1 MIGAVSFAA
10 PAVLAGLIVLPA
22 LYLILRATPPAPRR
36 QIFPPIRLLRELAPT
51 APTPVRMPLW
61 LLLLRLAAAA
71 LLIVGFAG
79 PQIVPPPIL
88 AGHGPVLLAIDNGW
102 ASAAD
107 FAARQAAARR
117 IADEAGRRGIILLP
131 TAQGRDG
138 KPPRP
143 GPVLGRAAALTAIGG
158 LHPEPWPADRRA
170 DAAAARAA
178 RRAHPG
184 LAAVYVADG
193 LAGPGLDAF
202 VAALRP
208 VRIVTGSVASLRLL
222 DDAGFAADGAM
233 RARVRLLPRPAP
245 VSVPVLAEDRAGD
258 ALARAMVTIRPGH
271 PTGTARIDLPF
282 ALQSRVSRLVIPGEG
297 GAAAVALLGGA
308 SRQLLVGMT
317 AGGTADAE
325 QRFTGALYY
334 VRRALPEG
342 TRRLEGKLA
351 QVVGADPGALI
362 LADVHLRP
370 ESVARLR
377 RYIAAG
383 GVVIRFAGPLTASRP
398 DPLNPDPLLPGIRD
412 LSGALAGGHPETI
425 AAFAPQSPL
434 AGLKPPRDARIRRLI
449 LPDPARL
456 APASVWARL
465 ADGTPIILGQRL
477 GRGALVDVL
486 TTANPDWSDLP
497 LSAAFPALIH
507 TLVHLGT
514 GAAPSSGRLALVR
527 ALDGAGRLVSPHDA
541 TKPLD
546 AARIGQV
553 AVSPAQPPGLWGDA
567 HGTVALNLAGHV
579 PPLAAASWP
588 AMVPVTGLDALKR
601 ARRFGPDVLALALAL
616 LLLDML
622 ATLWLRGA
630 LRIGALRIG
639 AILGGALLCLWPGC
653 IPHARA
659 APPEAALNTTL
670 AYVRAD
676 DPATDRIVR
685 AGLAALTADVNA
697 ETAAVLGPPRGV
709 VPGRDN
715 LDLYPLLYWMI
726 TSRTRPPAPAVCAA
740 LDAFMRGGGLLVI
753 DTDGGDAG
761 QAGSGAGFDPGA
773 PAARRRVTSCLSLP
787 PLRKLT
793 DRDTL
798 AHTFFLL
805 RSFPGRFDGAP
816 VYIASRGGRDADGVS
831 PVVIGAD
838 DWAGAWALG
847 ADGTPLLA
855 LLPGQPGQR
864 QAALRVGVNLVMYAL
879 TGTYKADQLQIPAI
893 LQRLG
898 EQGPGKQGLGKQGLG
913 E

>member
-1 MIGAVSFAA
+1 MIGALSFAA
-10 PAVLAGLIVLPA
+10 PAVLAGILVLPA
-22 LYLILRATPPAPRR
+22 LYFILRAMPPAPRR
-36 QIFPPIRLLRELAPT
+36 QVFPPIRLLRMLAPT
-51 APTPVRMPLW
+51 AHTPVRMPLW
-61 LLLLRLAAAA
+61 LLLLRLVAAA

-88 AGHGPVLLAIDNGW
+88 AGRGPVLLAIDNGW

-117 IADEAGRRGIILLP
+117 IADEAGRRGVILLS
-131 TAQGRDG
+131 TARAPDG

-143 GPVLGRAAALTAIGG
+143 GPVLGRDAALAAIGG

-170 DAAAARAA
+170 DEAAARAA

-184 LAAVYVADG
+184 LTAVYVADG
-193 LAGPGLDAF
+193 LAAPGLDAF
-202 VAALRP
+202 LAALRP
-208 VRIVTGSVASLRLL
+208 ERIVTGSIATLRLL
-222 DDAGFAADGAM
+222 DDAGTAPDGAM
-233 RARVRLLPRPAP
+233 RARVRLVPRPAP
-245 VSVPVLAEDRAGD
+245 VSVPVLAEDREGD
-258 ALARAMVTIRPGH
+258 ALARAIVTIRPDH

-282 ALQSRVSRLVIPGEG
+282 ALQARVSRLVIPGED

-308 SRQLLVGMT
+308 SRQLLVGLA

-325 QRFTGALYY
+325 QRFTGELYY
-334 VRRALPEG
+334 VRRALPQG
-342 TRRLEGKLA
+342 ARRLAGSLV
-351 QVVGADPGALI
+351 QVIGADPGALI
-362 LADVHLRP
+362 LADVDLRP
-370 ESVARLR
+370 EAVARLR

-398 DPLNPDPLLPGIRD
+398 DKLNPDKLLPGIRD
-412 LSGALAGGHPETI
+412 LSGPLAGGHPETI
-425 AAFAPQSPL
+425 AAFAPDSPL
-434 AGLKPPRDARIRRLI
+434 AGLKLPLDAHIRRLI
-449 LPDPARL
+449 LPDPAQL

-497 LSAAFPALIH
+497 LSAAFPALIR
-507 TLVHLGT
+507 TLVHLGA
-514 GAAPSSGRLALVR
+514 GGAPSSGRLALVR
-527 ALDGAGRLVSPHDA
+527 ALDGAGRLIPPA
-541 TKPLD
+541 AAAKPLD
-546 AARIGQV
+546 AARMRHV
-553 AVSPAQPPGLWGDA
+553 AASPEHPPGLWGDT

-579 PPLAAASWP
+579 PKLAAASWP
-588 AMVPVTGLDALKR
+588 ALVPVTGLDAVKR
-601 ARRFGPDVLALALAL
+601 ARRFGPDILAAAMAL
-616 LLLDML
+616 LLFDML

-630 LRIGALRIG
+630 LRIGTLRIG
-639 AILGGALLCLWPGC
+639 AILGAVSLCLWPSC

-685 AGLAALTADVNA
+685 AGLAALTAAVNA

-709 VPGRDN
+709 VPGRDD
-715 LDLYPLLYWMI
+715 LDLYPLLYWRI
-726 TSRTRPPAPAVCAA
+726 TSRTRPPTPPVCAA

-773 PAARRRVTSCLSLP
+773 QASRRRVTSCLSLP
-787 PLRKLT
+787 PLRPLT

-816 VYIASRGGRDADGVS
+816 VYIAVRGGRDADGVS
-831 PVVIGAD
+831 PVVIGAN

-847 ADGTPLLA
+847 ADGTPLFA
-855 LLPGQPGQR
+855 LLPGMPGQR

-898 EQGPGKQGLGKQGLG
+898 E
-913 E
+913 